1 MKKISFTVVLI
12 ALVLLAFWEAAIAED
27 YEPNDTSTQAKS
39 LSTGIYRIRG
49 NGEDWF
55 KVQAN
60 PGVMTLTMTSLG
72 EYDANM
78 VLYNSDLAVVAA
90 NFSSGTED
98 ISYTLPA
105 SDTYYIN
112 VFSAMPGASSRYD
125 LGISLPEGS
134 WSKELNFGPARDVS
148 LAVYD
153 IDNDGKD
160 EIFIGTSKALEGG
173 LKEIRAAG
181 LICLEDDGT
190 IKWSVS
196 FPAVDGTDPQTGISY
211 NTTSVSTPP
220 VFSDITGDGQIDILV
235 GVGADTFAEAGADV
249 SGQPG
254 DKGGV
259 YALDASGNI
268 IWFHQSLDTIGG
280 TNNLGDGR
288 PDGVYGAPVVF
299 DIDRDGVREVIF
311 GSWDQ
316 SLWILDGPTGASE
329 VQVHLADTIW
339 SSPCIADLNNDGIF
353 EILISADITANTH
366 AGTSTG
372 GIFHVISADGS
383 QNIPGFDQPV
393 GNPSYTQLRG
403 KYEEQTLWSSPIA
416 ADIDQDGCVE
426 IIYGTGNYFHDTR
439 GSYIK
444 VWEHDGTLKYQL
456 DTQGR
461 TFASP
466 LVVDLDNDGYD
477 DIVAATLDGYIYA
490 WNYLGQQ
497 MFSVQPQT
505 YPGALG
511 QPIFSS
517 PVVAD
522 LDGDSRPEL
531 IFSQGANLNI
541 IDYTGT
547 QVNSAD
553 TRNYIFE
560 LFKGSPVVKDIDGD
574 FQLEMISG
582 GNTFDKDQVKVFRWV
597 SPLEG
602 SESSR
607 ITCQYQNRQSLHNI
621 QAFISRFYETVLD
634 RNADA
639 AGLNSWTDSL
649 YTGIRAGADVAF
661 GFVFSQECM
670 DRNFDDTAF
679 VNMLYSAF
687 FDRIPV
693 AGEADGWV
701 NELAA
706 GATREDV
713 LNGFIYSQEFNNLC
727 RRYSILPF
735 GQ

>member
-1 MKKISFTVVLI
+1 MKKSSFAVVLI
-12 ALVLLAFWEAAIAED
+12 ALILLSFLKTAKAD
-27 YEPNDTSTQAKS
+27 YEPNDTSTKAKS
-39 LSTGIYRIRG
+39 LTTGIYTISG

-55 KVQAN
+55 KVEVN

-72 EYDANM
+72 EYDANI
-78 VLYNSDLAVVAA
+78 VLYNADLAVVAA

-98 ISYTLPA
+98 ISYTLSA

-112 VFSAMPGASSRYD
+112 VFSAVPGASSTYD
-125 LGISLPEGS
+125 LDIHLPEGS
-134 WSKELNFGPARDVS
+134 WSKELNFGPVRDVS

-160 EIFIGTSKALEGG
+160 EIFIGTSKALDDG
-173 LKEIRAAG
+173 LNEIRPAG
-181 LICLEDDGT
+181 LICLEDDGG
-190 IKWSVS
+190 INWSIS
-196 FPAVDGTDPQTGISY
+196 FPAVGEIDSQTGIYY

-220 VFSDITGDGQIDILV
+220 VFSDINGDGQIDILV

-280 TNNLGDGR
+280 TANQGDGR

-316 SLWILDGPTGASE
+316 SLWILDGPTGTVE
-329 VQVHLADTIW
+329 VQAHLADTIW
-339 SSPCIADLNNDGIF
+339 SSPCISDVNNDGIF

-366 AGTSTG
+366 AETNTG

-383 QNIPGFDQPV
+383 QNISGFDQPV
-393 GNPSYTQLRG
+393 GNPSYTQLMG
-403 KYEEQTLWSSPIA
+403 KYEEQTLWSSPVA
-416 ADIDQDGCVE
+416 ADIDQDGYVE
-426 IIYGTGNYFHDTR
+426 IIYGTGNYFHDAR

-477 DIVAATLDGYIYA
+477 DIVATTLDGYIYA

-497 MFSVQPQT
+497 MFAVQPQT
-505 YPGALG
+505 YPGSLG
-511 QPIFSS
+511 EPIFSS

-547 QVNSAD
+547 QVNSANSRD
-553 TRNYIFE
+553 YIFE

-582 GNTFDKDQVKVFRWV
+582 GNTSDKDQAKVFRWV

-602 SESSR
+602 SESSS

-621 QAFISRFYETVLD
+621 RAFISRFYDTVLD
-634 RNADA
+634 RYADA

-649 YTGIRAGADVAF
+649 YTGIRAGADVAV
-661 GFVFSQECM
+661 GFVFSQESI
-670 DRNFDDTAF
+670 DRNLDDTSF

-687 FDRIPV
+687 FDRSPGS
-693 AGEADGWV
+693 GEADGWV
-701 NELAA
+701 TELAA

-727 RRYSILPF
+727 KSYSILPV

>member
-1 MKKISFTVVLI
+1 MKKNLLAVVLT
-12 ALVLLAFWEAAIAED
+12 ALTLLAFSETARAD
-27 YEPNDTSTQAKS
+27 YEPNDTSAQAKT
-39 LSTGIYRIRG
+39 LTTGIYTIRG

-55 KVQAN
+55 KVQLN
-60 PGVMTLTMTSLG
+60 PGVITLTMISLG

-78 VLYNSDLAVVAA
+78 VLYNDDLVVVAA
-90 NFSSGTED
+90 NFSSGTET
-98 ISYTLPA
+98 ISYTLSA

-112 VFSAMPGASSRYD
+112 VFSAVPGKSSTYD
-125 LGISLPEGS
+125 LDISLPEGS
-134 WSKELNFGPARDVS
+134 WSKKLNFGPARDVS

-160 EIFIGTSKALEGG
+160 EIFIGTSKALDNR
-173 LKEIRAAG
+173 LNEIRPAG
-181 LICLEDDGT
+181 LICLEDDGS

-196 FPAVDGTDPQTGISY
+196 FPALDGSDSQTGISY

-220 VFSDITGDGQIDILV
+220 VFSDITGDGHIDILV

-259 YALDASGNI
+259 YALDASGSI

-280 TNNLGDGR
+280 TNNQGDGR

-299 DIDRDGVREVIF
+299 DIDRDGVKEVIF

-316 SLWILDGPTGASE
+316 SLWILDGPTGTPE

-339 SSPCIADLNNDGIF
+339 SSPCITDVNNDGTF
-353 EILISADITANTH
+353 EILISADITTNTD

-403 KYEEQTLWSSPIA
+403 KYEEQTLWSSPVA
-416 ADIDQDGCVE
+416 ADIDQDGYVE

-461 TFASP
+461 TLASP

-497 MFSVQPQT
+497 MFAVQPQT
-505 YPGALG
+505 YPGTSG

-553 TRNYIFE
+553 SMDYIFE

-574 FQLEMISG
+574 SQLEMISG
-582 GNTFDKDQVKVFRWV
+582 GNTSDKDQAEVFRWI
-597 SPLEG
+597 SPLDG
-602 SESSR
+602 SESC
-607 ITCQYQNRQSLHNI
+607 TTTWQYQNRQSLHNI
-621 QAFISRFYETVLD
+621 QAFTSRFYETVLNRD
-634 RNADA
+634 ADA
-639 AGLNSWTDSL
+639 AGLNFWTDSL
-649 YTGIRAGADVAF
+649 CTGIRAGADVAF
-661 GFVFSQECM
+661 GFVFSQESM
-670 DRNFDDTAF
+670 DRNLDDTAF
-679 VNMLYSAF
+679 INMLYSAF
-687 FDRIPV
+687 FDRIPGS
-693 AGEADGWV
+693 GEAEGWV
-701 NELAA
+701 TELAT
-706 GATREDV
+706 GATREGV

-727 RRYSILPF
+727 RNYSILPV